1 MRWRFKS
8 PASWLFTQPFI
19 QAQINEN
26 IKAPRR
32 WPLWGE
38 FTGEFPPPQ
47 MASNAE
53 NVSIWWRLLIA
64 MCYPQSAIES
74 IVVLLCSLAVRGRWY
89 TDIYIC
95 ATLKLWQLHDLN
107 KPHFEG
113 SWHQYSR
120 CKLMCVSN
128 MTKSSIYVRM
138 VYLNGIYTN
147 DLLVWG
153 DGCYW
158 NPLVIPL
165 GVFKENLW
173 IEICCT
179 CDLIARITLL
189 CKCHLQQWNFSLLYC
204 YVWHW
209 HSINHRIEPQPL
221 ILMMWLQRKC
231 IQ

>member
-19 QAQINEN
+19 QINEN

-32 WPLWGE
+32 WPPV
-38 FTGEFPPPQ
+38 TGEFLPQ

-53 NVSIWWRLLIA
+53 NVSIWWRFLMT
-64 MCYPQSAIES
+64 MCYPQSAIKA
-74 IVVLLCSLAVRGRWY
+74 IAVLCLLAVRGRWY

-95 ATLKLWQLHDLN
+95 ATLKFWQLHDLN

-128 MTKSSIYVRM
+128 MTKPSIYVRM

-158 NPLVIPL
+158 DPFGDTTWCINEISVNW
-165 GVFKENLW
+165 NLLYLW
-173 IEICCT
+173 SDRQNDFVMQMPST
-179 CDLIARITLL
+179 TMKLSLTVLL
-189 CKCHLQQWNFSLLYC
+189 CVALTFHK
-204 YVWHW
+204 
-209 HSINHRIEPQPL
+209 P
-221 ILMMWLQRKC
+221 
-231 IQ
+231 